1 MLTPLD
7 LPPLTR
13 EESAHSARL
22 VARIRA
28 ALDAAGG
35 WLPFARY
42 MELALY
48 APGLGYYS
56 AGARKFGR
64 DGDFV
69 TAPELSPAF
78 GRAIGTQVADVLR
91 AVDGD
96 TVMELGAGTGAL
108 AAELLGELER
118 EGCAPRRYLIVDVSA
133 DLRDRQRERLAQLPP
148 ALASCVAW
156 LDAPPAESFRGA
168 IVANEVL
175 DALPVERFRR
185 AADGVRRLGVA
196 WRDGAFVAEAGDAAA
211 HAAEVARADVAETA
225 SLAHADAA
233 LADAITAIEAERGGS
248 LPIGYESDVC
258 VALPAWLAH
267 VTSPLAAG
275 VALFV
280 DYGESRADYYAD
292 ERDGGTLVAH
302 YRHRRVDDPYAR
314 VGLQDL
320 TAWVD
325 FTHAAEAGLAAGF
338 EVAGYTTQAHFLLA
352 CGFDRHVAA
361 LVAARPAGEG
371 ALLAH
376 AAARLVL
383 PGEMGERF
391 KVLALA
397 RGIDAPLRGFALRDF
412 TATL

>member
-7 LPPLTR
+7 LPPLTPD
-13 EESAHSARL
+13 ESEHSAR
-22 VARIRA
+22 VAARIRA
-28 ALDAAGG
+28 AIDAAGG

-42 MELALY
+42 MDLALY

-56 AGARKFGR
+56 AGARKFGA

-78 GRAIGTQVADVLR
+78 GRCVATQCAEVIRTLGGGTVL
-91 AVDGD
+91 
-96 TVMELGAGTGAL
+96 EYGAGTGAL

-118 EGCAPRRYLIVDVSA
+118 AGCRPERYVIVDVSA
-133 DLRDRQRERLAQLPP
+133 DLRERQRARLSALPP
-148 ALASCVAW
+148 AVAAMVEW
-156 LDAPPAESFRGA
+156 RDAPPDRPFRGV

-185 AADGVRRLGVA
+185 TADGVEQLGVA
-196 WRDGAFVAEAGDAAA
+196 IDDAPADPSAFRTI
-211 HAAEVARADVAETA
+211 ARAASDELRVAVEQIE
-225 SLAHADAA
+225 AA
-233 LADAITAIEAERGGS
+233 LGAP
-248 LPIGYESDVC
+248 LPTGYESEVC
-258 VALPAWLAH
+258 LGLHAWLA
-267 VTSPLAAG
+267 TATAPLAAG

-280 DYGESRADYYAD
+280 DYGESRADYYSPDRAA
-292 ERDGGTLVAH
+292 GTLVAH

-325 FTHAAEAGLAAGF
+325 FTRVAEAALDAGL
-338 EVAGYTTQAHFLLA
+338 EIAGYAPQSHFLLGTA
-352 CGFDRHVAA
+352 FDRHVAA
-361 LVAARPAGEG
+361 LVAAGAAAGDAG
-371 ALLAH
+371 GAALLAH

-397 RGIDAPLRGFALRDF
+397 RAFDAPLRGFALRDF